1 MEEKKKM
8 AFEAKKINLDSGMR
22 VKLFFKNL

>member
-8 AFEAKKINLDSGMR
+8 AFEAKKINWDSGMR